1 MKTLAA
7 VMAAFLVLALF
18 AREMNWKTR
27 GLLLGAVIVMVLVL
41 SR

>member
-7 VMAAFLVLALF
+7 IMAVFLVLALF
-18 AREMNWKTR
+18 AREMNWRTR
-27 GLLLGAVIVMVLVL
+27 GLLMGAIIVMVIVL

>member
-1 MKTLAA
+1 MKTLSVIMA
-7 VMAAFLVLALF
+7 VFLVLALF

-27 GLLLGAVIVMVLVL
+27 GLLLVAIITMVIML